1 MGWNVSL
8 AHLSAPG
15 FVNIKFRSSWKDCVA
30 PLGIWDPLK
39 FETGG
44 SDSKN
49 LPATWETQVQSVGWE
64 DFLKKE
70 MATQSSILAW
80 SIPRTEKPGR
90 LQSWDRG
97 ESDTADQL
105 TLSLH
110 FQPRP
115 KFCTQHTGT
124 SRSLGILLPS
134 VSLCLLPGLFL
145 SYPYTKLGKSLLWTE
160 EKKKTCNSFNLQDNL
175 GSVTEEV
182 SSMW

>member
-1 MGWNVSL
+1 MQEIWV
-8 AHLSAPG
+8 G
-15 FVNIKFRSSWKDCVA
+15 F
-30 PLGIWDPLK
+30 LGQEDPL
-39 FETGG
+39 E
-44 SDSKN
+44 
-49 LPATWETQVQSVGWE
+49 
-64 DFLKKE
+64 KE
-70 MATQSSILAW
+70 MTSHSSILAW
-80 SIPRTEKPGR
+80 KIPRTEKPGR

-145 SYPYTKLGKSLLWTE
+145 SYPYTKLGKSLL
-160 EKKKTCNSFNLQDNL
+160 
-175 GSVTEEV
+175 
-182 SSMW
+182 